1 MPPAVVPPASRPPRW
16 PWAVAAILAILA
28 LVAAVQLAMGRVPWC
43 SCGTIKLWHGQVQSA
58 ENSQHLSDWYTPSH
72 IVHGLL
78 FYAALRWLVPR
89 WPLSWRAV
97 AATAVEAAWEI
108 VENTN
113 AVIRHY
119 REATIS
125 LDYFGDS
132 VVNSLSDI
140 LAMLAGFALAAWLP
154 AWASVLVGLGLELLA
169 LAVIRDNLTLNVLML
184 LYSSEAI
191 RRWQS
196 GGG

>member
-1 MPPAVVPPASRPPRW
+1 MPAATPPRSRW
-16 PWAVAAILAILA
+16 GWATAAILAILA
-28 LVAAVQLAMGRVPWC
+28 LVASVQLAMGRVPWC
-43 SCGTIKLWHGQVQSA
+43 TCGTIRLWHGQVLSA
-58 ENSQHLSDWYTPSH
+58 ENSQHLTDWYTPSH
-72 IVHGLL
+72 VVHGLL
-78 FYAALRWLVPR
+78 FYGALHLLAPR

-108 VENTN
+108 AENTD

-140 LAMLAGFALAAWLP
+140 LAMLAGFALAARLP
-154 AWASVLVGLGLELLA
+154 VWGAVLLGLGLELLA
-169 LAVIRDNLTLNVLML
+169 LAAIRDNLTLNVLML
-184 LYSSEAI
+184 LWPSEAI
-191 RRWQS
+191 RAWQS
-196 GGG
+196 G